1 MPVSSSFCLLV
12 HCRVVK
18 TLPPGR
24 TQPLQRKLVGVQ
36 KGHSMQQALETRVT
50 GERGFS
56 CTVRATHDPESG
68 LAHVAGS
75 SRARSGGL
83 QSVLFGFGKC
93 SHEFRG
99 EFGSLGVHGL
109 LPICQETNK
118 VQRLLLQGGRQGLG
132 LMKNLFR
139 CTHNEKLPSRVYPVT
154 I

>member
-1 MPVSSSFCLLV
+1 MNGAPCPPHFCV
-12 HCRVVK
+12 
-18 TLPPGR
+18 GR
-24 TQPLQRKLVGVQ
+24 FAHNRCGSGLQR
-36 KGHSMQQALETRVT
+36 
-50 GERGFS
+50 
-56 CTVRATHDPESG
+56 
-68 LAHVAGS
+68 
-75 SRARSGGL
+75 
-83 QSVLFGFGKC
+83 VLLGFGKC

-109 LPICQETNK
+109 LPSCQETNK